1 MHVCCEWGPRRSR
14 SIVALIVCSGQWRCG
29 EGSSKMRVVAR
40 SLGVALLAVLGAVA
54 ISVSWTL
61 TTAVQL
67 LATTALVMSGTFV
80 PDPPPDYVDGAV
92 MSTSSPRWVH
102 PTTWLLS
109 ILPSSSGRFSAR

>member
-1 MHVCCEWGPRRSR
+1 
-14 SIVALIVCSGQWRCG
+14 
-29 EGSSKMRVVAR
+29 MRVIAR

-92 MSTSSPRWVH
+92 MKYIIPALGAPDDVVAVHTPEQFWPIFGTLTFDQSVAEGVDGAASPCRSERH
-102 PTTWLLS
+102 R
-109 ILPSSSGRFSAR
+109 IRRAG